1 MNKIDLIQNCTN
13 EHDRKLMI
21 EALDRN
27 DKRMRKSYIMLG
39 LCILLGVISFSLVS
53 FGFEQGVIGFIPIPF
68 ILVAI
73 QVKRLKE
80 VGLY

>member
-1 MNKIDLIQNCTN
+1 MKKEELIQNCTN

-21 EALDRN
+21 KALERN
-27 DKRMRKSYIMLG
+27 DKRMIKSYLMIG
-39 LCILLGVISFSLVS
+39 LCVLLGVISFSLY
-53 FGFEQGVIGFIPIPF
+53 FLGFEYGLIGIIPIPF

-73 QVKRLKE
+73 QVKQLKE